1 MKSPKKLLLA
11 DKTRL
16 QAAEQV
22 ITSAAFQDVVHTALL
37 NMVMNMGSPKD
48 ATDAIS
54 QAYRIEGTRRLI
66 AEFDN
71 IITEKEL
78 PQRPSTALEPE
89 PRIR

>member
-22 ITSAAFQDVVHTALL
+22 ITSSAFQDVVHTALL
-37 NMVMNMGSPKD
+37 NLTTSMPTPND
-48 ATDAIS
+48 ATTAIS
-54 QAYRIEGTRRLI
+54 QAYMLAGARRLI

-71 IITEKEL
+71 IITEAEPKKPL
-78 PQRPSTALEPE
+78 STGLEPE

>member
-37 NMVMNMGSPKD
+37 NLTTSMSTPND
-48 ATDAIS
+48 ATTAIA
-54 QAYRIEGTRRLI
+54 QAYMLAGARRLI
-66 AEFDN
+66 EQFDN

>member
-22 ITSAAFQDVVHTALL
+22 ITSATFQDVAHTALL
-37 NMVMNMGSPKD
+37 NLTLNMATPKD
-48 ATDAIS
+48 ATEAIQ
-54 QAYRIEGTRRLI
+54 QAYMLAGARKLI

-71 IITEKEL
+71 IITEAEPKKPL
-78 PQRPSTALEPE
+78 STGLEPE

>member
-22 ITSAAFQDVVHTALL
+22 ITSSAFQDVVHTALL
-37 NMVMNMGSPKD
+37 NLTTSMPTPND
-48 ATDAIS
+48 ATTAIS
-54 QAYRIEGTRRLI
+54 QAYMLAGARRLI

>member
-11 DKTRL
+11 DKPRL

-22 ITSAAFQDVVHTALL
+22 VTSATFQDVVHTALL
-37 NMVMNMGSPKD
+37 HMTMDLGAPKD

-54 QAYRIEGTRRLI
+54 QAYMLAGARRLI
-66 AEFDN
+66 AQFDN
-71 IITEKEL
+71 IITEAEPKKPL
-78 PQRPSTALEPE
+78 SPGLEPE

>member
-22 ITSAAFQDVVHTALL
+22 ITSATFQDVVHTALL
-37 NMVMNMGSPKD
+37 NLTLNMATPKD
-48 ATDAIS
+48 ATEAIQ
-54 QAYRIEGTRRLI
+54 QAYMIAGARKLI

-71 IITEKEL
+71 IITEAEPKKPL
-78 PQRPSTALEPE
+78 STALEPE